1 MDLSLYLHIPFCARK
16 CRYCDFYSLPYD
28 RDVAD
33 MFIDALAREW
43 RMRCDAGTVSA
54 DARIATIYIG
64 GGTPGVL
71 TPGQWESLG
80 RILASMPMAP
90 DIEFTVECNPESW
103 SPGAARLWASLNVN
117 RLSLGVQSLDDREL
131 SVLGRGHTAAQ
142 ALAVIDEAAAFG
154 FSIAA
159 DCIVGIPGQTA
170 ASLEQTLRRLS
181 GHPGID
187 HLSAYELTIH
197 ENTPFSRH
205 RRLLPLPSDES
216 MARLMTVTNAVCARN
231 GFEQYEISNY
241 ARPGKRCRHNLA
253 YWDHRPYIGL
263 GPAAHSFLLPHRWS
277 NIADVNRYIAGMR
290 DGRPIHEVEETL
302 DAAMLAHEM
311 IFLRLRTAE
320 GLDERRFAEL
330 TGTEFA
336 TGGRNRVLDRLV
348 KDGFLS
354 HDPPFFRPTEKGMLV
369 ADGMAR
375 KLV

>member
-1 MDLSLYLHIPFCARK
+1 MDLSLYFHIPFCARK

-28 RDVAD
+28 RDAAD
-33 MFIDALAREW
+33 TFIDALAREW
-43 RMRCDAGTVSA
+43 RMLCDAGTVPA
-54 DARIATIYIG
+54 DARIATLFIG
-64 GGTPGVL
+64 GGTPSAL
-71 TPGQWESLG
+71 TRGEWERMG
-80 RILASMPMAP
+80 RLLASLPMMPDA
-90 DIEFTVECNPESW
+90 ESTVECNPESW
-103 SPGAARLWASLNVN
+103 LRDVARVWQSLGVN

-131 SVLGRGHTAAQ
+131 SVLGRRHTAAQ

-170 ASLEQTLRRLS
+170 ASLERTLRRLS
-181 GHPGID
+181 SHPCID

-205 RRLLPLPSDES
+205 RRLLPLPPDES
-216 MARLMTVTNAVCARN
+216 MARLMSVTNAVCARN

-241 ARPGKRCRHNLA
+241 ARQGKRCRHNQA

-277 NIADVNRYIAGMR
+277 NIADVNRYSAGMR
-290 DGRPIHEVEETL
+290 DGRPVHEVDETL
-302 DAAMLAHEM
+302 DAAMLSHEM

-320 GLDERRFAEL
+320 GLDERRFVEL
-330 TGTEFA
+330 TGAEFA
-336 TGGRNRVLDRLV
+336 AGERKITLDRLV

-375 KLV
+375 RLV